1 MTNILR
7 KNIWLFLSADML
19 IIGASLYLSYALRF
33 DFAIPD
39 HYFNDLGYVFIIL
52 LFSKISS
59 FLFFKLYKGM
69 WRFTSISDLINVLKS
84 TFIASLFS
92 ISVILLILGPNAVP
106 RTVLLIDYMLTTI
119 GIAAIR
125 ASVRIYSTKFVVGNQ
140 KNKRKNNKLT
150 SKIKTRLLLLGAGSS
165 GEKIIREVKE
175 NPSSTYRIVG
185 LLDDDPSKI
194 GTTIHSIPI
203 LGKIEDLHIISTSYD
218 EILICIPTATNTQMR
233 SIVTQCKVV
242 GKPYRTI
249 PTVYELID
257 KQISINTIREVS
269 MADLLG
275 RQEVNLDRSSISNYI
290 YGKRVLVTG
299 AGGSIGSELVKQCLG
314 YSPDL
319 LLLFDQ
325 SEHNLFKIDNYCKQT
340 RNSTGIHPILG
351 DIRDKSMVNSVF
363 NSFQPHVVLHAAA
376 YKHVPM
382 QENNPWEAVITNIQG
397 TLNVMEA
404 CENNDVDRF
413 VLVSTD
419 KAVNPTNIMGATK
432 RVSEILIQSKTK
444 NSKVKYLGVR
454 FGNVIGSSGSVIPTF
469 QEQINNGGPITIT
482 DPNMKRYFMSI
493 PEAAQLILQAGSI
506 GESGEIYVLDM
517 GKPVLVKEIAYELIR
532 LSGLEPEVDIS
543 IEYIGLRPGE
553 KMYEEL
559 MTSSE
564 SLVDTS
570 HEKIM
575 VLKDGVE
582 HQWDYLLA
590 EIDKIVQSAKSYDS
604 NLIKNKLK
612 EFIPEYHPSEE
623 SKIFNLS
630 PSGKIELH

>member
-7 KNIWLFLSADML
+7 KNIWLFLSTDIF
-19 IIGASLYLSYALRF
+19 IIGLSLYLSYALRF
-33 DFAIPD
+33 DFAIPS

-59 FLFFKLYKGM
+59 FLFFKLYQGM

-92 ISVILLILGPNAVP
+92 ISVILLVLGSNAVP

-119 GIAAIR
+119 GIAAVR
-125 ASVRIYSTKFVVGNQ
+125 ASVRIYSTKFVVGNGRNKQ
-140 KNKRKNNKLT
+140 KNKST

-194 GTTIHSIPI
+194 STTIHSIPI
-203 LGKIEDLHIISTSYD
+203 LGKIEDLHTISMSYD

-233 SIVTQCKVV
+233 SIVAQCKVV
-242 GKPYRTI
+242 KKPYRTI

-325 SEHNLFKIDNYCKQT
+325 SEHNLFNIDNYCKEI

-469 QEQINNGGPITIT
+469 QKQINNGGPITIT

-506 GESGEIYVLDM
+506 GENGEIYVLDM

-575 VLKDGVE
+575 VLKDGVD

-590 EIDKIVQSAKSYDS
+590 EIDKIVKSAKSYDS
-604 NLIKNKLK
+604 DLIKKKLK
-612 EFIPEYHPSEE
+612 EFLPEYNPSEK
-623 SKIFNLS
+623 SKVFNLS
-630 PSGKIELH
+630 HSGRVELN

>member
-1 MTNILR
+1 LTNILR
-7 KNIWLFLSADML
+7 KNIWLFLSTDIF
-19 IIGASLYLSYALRF
+19 IIGLSLYLSYALRF
-33 DFAIPD
+33 DFAIPS

-59 FLFFKLYKGM
+59 FLFFKLYQGM

-92 ISVILLILGPNAVP
+92 ISVILLVLGSNAVP

-119 GIAAIR
+119 GIAAVR
-125 ASVRIYSTKFVVGNQ
+125 ASVRIYSTKFVVGNGRNKQ
-140 KNKRKNNKLT
+140 KNKST

-194 GTTIHSIPI
+194 GTTIHRIPI
-203 LGKIEDLHIISTSYD
+203 LGKIEDLHTISTSYD

-242 GKPYRTI
+242 RKPYRTI

-325 SEHNLFKIDNYCKQT
+325 SEHNLFNIDNYCKEI

-469 QEQINNGGPITIT
+469 QKQINNGGPITIT

-506 GESGEIYVLDM
+506 GENGEIYVLDM

-590 EIDKIVQSAKSYDS
+590 EIDKIVKSAKSYDS

-612 EFIPEYHPSEE
+612 EFIPEYHPSEK
-623 SKIFNLS
+623 SQIFNLS
-630 PSGKIELH
+630 PTGKVELH

>member
-1 MTNILR
+1 
-7 KNIWLFLSADML
+7 
-19 IIGASLYLSYALRF
+19 
-33 DFAIPD
+33 
-39 HYFNDLGYVFIIL
+39 
-52 LFSKISS
+52 
-59 FLFFKLYKGM
+59 
-69 WRFTSISDLINVLKS
+69 
-84 TFIASLFS
+84 
-92 ISVILLILGPNAVP
+92 
-106 RTVLLIDYMLTTI
+106 
-119 GIAAIR
+119 
-125 ASVRIYSTKFVVGNQ
+125 
-140 KNKRKNNKLT
+140 
-150 SKIKTRLLLLGAGSS
+150 
-165 GEKIIREVKE
+165 
-175 NPSSTYRIVG
+175 
-185 LLDDDPSKI
+185 
-194 GTTIHSIPI
+194 
-203 LGKIEDLHIISTSYD
+203 
-218 EILICIPTATNTQMR
+218 
-233 SIVTQCKVV
+233 
-242 GKPYRTI
+242 
-249 PTVYELID
+249 
-257 KQISINTIREVS
+257 

-325 SEHNLFKIDNYCKQT
+325 SEHNLFNIDNYCKEI

-469 QEQINNGGPITIT
+469 QKQINNGGPITIT

-506 GESGEIYVLDM
+506 GENGEIYVLDM

-575 VLKDGVE
+575 VLKDGVD
-582 HQWDYLLA
+582 HQWDYLLT
-590 EIDKIVQSAKSYDS
+590 EIDKIVLSARSYDS
-604 NLIKNKLK
+604 DLIKNKLK
-612 EFIPEYHPSEE
+612 EFIPEYNPSEE

-630 PSGKIELH
+630 PSDGLYSGINSFSLFFIRSESYDLADSTILSISVNK

>member
-7 KNIWLFLSADML
+7 KNIWLFLSADIF
-19 IIGASLYLSYALRF
+19 IIGLSLYLSYALRF

-39 HYFNDLGYVFIIL
+39 YYLNDLGYVFIIL

-69 WRFTSISDLINVLKS
+69 WRFTSISDLINVLKA

-92 ISVILLILGPNAVP
+92 ISVILLVLGASSVP
-106 RTVLLIDYMLTTI
+106 RTVLLIDYLLTTI
-119 GIAAIR
+119 GIAAVR
-125 ASVRIYSTKFVVGNQ
+125 ASVRIYSTRFIVGNG
-140 KNKRKNNKLT
+140 KNKQKNKLT

-175 NPSSTYRIVG
+175 NPSSTYRIIG

-203 LGKIEDLHIISTSYD
+203 LGKIEDLHTISTSYD

-325 SEHNLFKIDNYCKQT
+325 SEHNLFNIDNYCKEI

-351 DIRDKSMVNSVF
+351 DIRDKSMVSSVF

-564 SLVDTS
+564 SLIDTS

-582 HQWDYLLA
+582 HQWDYLLS

-604 NLIKNKLK
+604 DLIKSKLK
-612 EFIPEYHPSEE
+612 EFIPEYHPSEK

-630 PSGKIELH
+630 PSGKVEIN

>member
-7 KNIWLFLSADML
+7 KNIWLFLSADIF
-19 IIGASLYLSYALRF
+19 IIGLSLYLSYALRF

-39 HYFNDLGYVFIIL
+39 YYLNDLGYVFIIL

-69 WRFTSISDLINVLKS
+69 WRFTSISDLINVLKA

-92 ISVILLILGPNAVP
+92 ISVILLVLGASSVP
-106 RTVLLIDYMLTTI
+106 RTVLLIDYLLTTI
-119 GIAAIR
+119 GIAAVR
-125 ASVRIYSTKFVVGNQ
+125 ASVRIYSTRFIVGNG
-140 KNKRKNNKLT
+140 KNKQKNKLT

-175 NPSSTYRIVG
+175 NPSSTYRIIG

-203 LGKIEDLHIISTSYD
+203 LGKIEDLHTISTSYD

-325 SEHNLFKIDNYCKQT
+325 SEHNLFNIDNYCKEI

-564 SLVDTS
+564 SLIDTS

-582 HQWDYLLA
+582 HQWDYLLS

-604 NLIKNKLK
+604 DLIKSKLK
-612 EFIPEYHPSEE
+612 EFIPEYHPSEK

-630 PSGKIELH
+630 PSGKVEIN